1 MRPLEAYMA
10 GFGRMRAAAI
20 GLVVA
25 MAMCATARDAQAQ
38 GLGIGARMVFV
49 TGADSPLQDSSSA
62 SSTKLTGMFMRL
74 RASKRVGIEAS
85 YDWRTARD
93 AENTIEVKSTP
104 IQLSGL
110 FYLLKGSFAPYV
122 VAGVGWYKT
131 RVDLLGGAA
140 ATPVTDP
147 PAVTTAETTKFGYH
161 TGVGGEL
168 FMGKHASIFVDY
180 RYTFVDIQGLSGI
193 LGKASS
199 LLTGGIGSLFTSM
212 TGIGGN
218 QATGTPTIPNASHLG
233 SMWTTGMAIYF

>member
-1 MRPLEAYMA
+1 MA
-10 GFGRMRAAAI
+10 GFGRMRVAAI

-25 MAMCATARDAQAQ
+25 MAVGATARDAQAQ
-38 GLGIGARMVFV
+38 GFGIGARMVFV
-49 TGADSPLQDSSSA
+49 TGADSPLQDSSSS
-62 SSTKLTGMFMRL
+62 SSTKLTGIFARI
-74 RASKRVGIEAS
+74 RASKHVGLEVS

-110 FYLLKGSFAPYV
+110 FYLLKGPIAPYV

-131 RVDLLGGAA
+131 RVDLLGGAT

-161 TGVGGEL
+161 TGLGGEVML
-168 FMGKHASIFVDY
+168 GKHASIYVDY

-193 LGKASS
+193 LGKATS
-199 LLTGGIGSLFTSM
+199 LLTGGLGSLFT
-212 TGIGGN
+212 TVAGIGGN
-218 QATGTPTIPNASHLG
+218 QATGTATLPTASHLG